1 MAQIKCGTSSFNW
14 DWEDCENDLLVLLQE
29 AADRLAMSGDGENAP
44 TPDIV
49 VAAFV
54 GQLAWQRKVN
64 LMGRRPKRPLR
75 FFGAAVTPRPVHES
89 YAVIAFSTRQRQMCA
104 EVVGELMNIVSP
116 ATEEW
121 ALGDPEDPDP
131 REVLRR
137 ILEML
142 WSKRLI
148 PRPPCDAYP
157 RGI

>member
-1 MAQIKCGTSSFNW
+1 MACTYFDW
-14 DWEDCENDLLVLLQE
+14 DWEQCENDLLALLQE
-29 AADRLAMSGDGENAP
+29 AADRLAMSGEGENAT
-44 TPDIV
+44 TPHIV

-54 GQLAWQRKVN
+54 EQLATQRRVN
-64 LMGRRPKRPLR
+64 LMGRRLRRRLR
-75 FFGAAVTPRPVHES
+75 FFECAVTPPPVHES

-104 EVVGELMNIVSP
+104 EVVGELMNIMSP

-121 ALGDPEDPDP
+121 ALGDPENPDP
-131 REVLRR
+131 REILRR